1 MGSKSWSQM
10 VWEAMYMLSYGGTSD
25 DKQGYDRCGR
35 LPFISTVTTQLKEAP
50 SVWDEFIGTY
60 PHMEHLTQ
68 DGLLQELKHKSLCI
82 QIEEQQSTE
91 QLLQIGL
98 VRDYWVDYFFCTPG
112 KQPFINA
119 HLDAVRSLQAEMEQN
134 MAKTSSV
141 WDEFIGTYPHMG
153 HLTQDGLL
161 QELKHK
167 CLCIQIEEQQLT
179 EQLLQIGLV
188 HNYWVHYYEGLG
200 KYPFINAHLDAVRTL
215 QAEMEHNMAKLKDR
229 KAELRCSLEQLMST
243 KQQGQEQHRAQSPVH
258 H

>member
-25 DKQGYDRCGR
+25 DKQGYHRCGR
-35 LPFISTVTTQLKEAP
+35 LPFTSTVTTQLKEAP

-60 PHMEHLTQ
+60 PHME
-68 DGLLQELKHKSLCI
+68 
-82 QIEEQQSTE
+82 
-91 QLLQIGL
+91 
-98 VRDYWVDYFFCTPG
+98 
-112 KQPFINA
+112 
-119 HLDAVRSLQAEMEQN
+119 
-134 MAKTSSV
+134 
-141 WDEFIGTYPHMG
+141 

-200 KYPFINAHLDAVRTL
+200 KYPFIKAHLDAARTL
-215 QAEMEHNMAKLKDR
+215 QAEMEQNMAKLKDR
-229 KAELRCSLEQLMST
+229 KAELRCSLKQLMPT
-243 KQQGQEQHRAQSPVH
+243 KQQEQYKEHSPAQH
-258 H
+258 